1 MKNFIILALSIL
13 LFTNCQSDKTKWRY
27 EVRGYVMYQGQK
39 RPAIWYT
46 DTIEIGENYAKYQN
60 SDGSEVVI
68 PAPYILVDHKYDK
81 VIKDTVSAF

>member
-13 LFTNCQSDKTKWRY
+13 LFTNCQSDKTKCRY